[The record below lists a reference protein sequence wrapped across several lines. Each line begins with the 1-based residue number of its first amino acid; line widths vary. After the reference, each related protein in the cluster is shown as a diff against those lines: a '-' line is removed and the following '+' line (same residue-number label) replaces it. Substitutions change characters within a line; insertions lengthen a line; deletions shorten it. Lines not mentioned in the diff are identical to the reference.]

1 MRLRDPL
8 LRFARDDRGSMA
20 VEAMLILPILVWAYL
35 GTFVFFDGYRAQSIN
50 TKTAYTIGDILSR
63 ETNWVT
69 PAYLD
74 SLFALQQVLTQS
86 DQPRRMRIT
95 VINWNPSTSRYQVV
109 WSRVRGT
116 GIPQLVTADLVNFT
130 PFLPVMPAGEVA
142 ILTETWVGYRP
153 AAAVIDPFTFRD
165 FVVTRPRFAG
175 QLCWNNLNTGG
186 TMATG
191 IC

>member
-1 MRLRDPL
+1 MRLRHRL

-35 GTFVFFDGYRAQSIN
+35 ATFVFFDGYRAQSLN
-50 TKTAYTIGDILSR
+50 TKAAYTIGDILSR

-86 DQPRRMRIT
+86 DQPRSMRIT
-95 VINWNPSTSRYQVV
+95 VIRWNATARRYEVV
-109 WSRVRGT
+109 WSRVRGS
-116 GIPQLVTADLVNFT
+116 GAQQLVTNDLAKLA
-130 PFLPVMPAGEVA
+130 PFLPVMPAGESA
-142 ILTETWVGYRP
+142 ILTETWVDYRP
-153 AAAVIDPFTFRD
+153 PASVIAPFTFRD
-165 FVVTRPRFAG
+165 FVVTRPRFAS
-175 QLCWNNLNTGG
+175 QLCWNDRNTGG